1 MKEELLTAGALPEER
16 RLQVAALLRRDARVR
31 VDDLAE
37 HFAVSGETIRR
48 DLKALEDR
56 GIARRV
62 YGGAVVVDASGARHP
77 LGSARRYP
85 GPEDGAHA
93 DSAEA
98 ASARRAIAAA
108 AAALTQPGET
118 LILDLGA
125 DTDETARALPLTFS
139 GRVLCA
145 ALPTA
150 ALLASRDGVEVHLAG
165 GRLRRD
171 DLVCVDDAAAGF
183 FDRFFAHRAFLAADG
198 VDPRAGLT
206 CQNLDEIAARRAMLR
221 QAAQSYALA
230 DATRLGTIAVGRVA
244 ALSELAG
251 VITDG
256 RADPAT
262 VRALGAAGTRVII
275 APPVPERWD

>member
-1 MKEELLTAGALPEER
+1 MKEELLTAGVLPEER

-62 YGGAVVVDASGARHP
+62 YGGAVVVDADGARHP
-77 LGSARRYP
+77 LPGSEYS
-85 GPEDGAHA
+85 GLDDGAHTGS
-93 DSAEA
+93 DEA
-98 ASARRAIAAA
+98 TAARRAIAAA
-108 AAALTQPGET
+108 AAALVQPGET
-118 LILDLGA
+118 LILDLGP
-125 DTDETARALPLTFS
+125 DTDETARALPLNFT

-145 ALPTA
+145 SLPTA

-165 GRLRRD
+165 GRLRRE
-171 DLVCVDDAAAGF
+171 DLGCVDDAAAGF
-183 FDRFFAHRAFLAADG
+183 FDRFFAHRAFLAAGG

-206 CQNLDEIAARRAMLR
+206 CQNLDEIAVRRAILR
-221 QAAQSYALA
+221 QSAQSYALA
-230 DATRLGTIAVGRVA
+230 DASRLGAIAVGRVA

-251 VITDG
+251 VITDN

-262 VRALGAAGTRVII
+262 VRALAAAGTRVII
-275 APPVPERWD
+275 APPVPEHWD